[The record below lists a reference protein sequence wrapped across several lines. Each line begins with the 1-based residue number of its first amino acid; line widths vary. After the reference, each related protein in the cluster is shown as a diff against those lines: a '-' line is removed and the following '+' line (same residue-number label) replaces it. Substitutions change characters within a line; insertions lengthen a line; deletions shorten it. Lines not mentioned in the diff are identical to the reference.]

1 MKKVWVI
8 LSLIFLSTIFF
19 QGFFSSNAKAGQA
32 GVGVGNIPPKYNMI
46 RLVSQ
51 EDTFRVYLSVFD
63 HNSWLDIQTVS
74 VILEDNGIKKA
85 EFLFKQYEVNTSY
98 DKINEFSEIS
108 SENNL
113 LVAKKCSYDYSEGS
127 NLQKCELNL
136 LFVFKKTWF
145 SRLTIIAVDTAGTSA
160 TIQLDYTSAD
170 LTRNENI
177 IIIPGI
183 GGSATV
189 EIPPDLLDAIAILA
203 ATIGTWYIF
212 RKTDIIERMREI
224 YEQT

>member
-1 MKKVWVI
+1 MKKVWVL
-8 LSLIFLSTIFF
+8 LSLIILTTIFF
-19 QGFFSSNAKAGQA
+19 QGFFSGNAKAGQA

-51 EDTFRVYLSVFD
+51 EDTFRIYLIVFD

-98 DKINEFSEIS
+98 DQINEFSEIS
-108 SENNL
+108 AENNL
-113 LVAKKCSYDYSEGS
+113 LVTKKCSYDYLEGS
-127 NLQKCELNL
+127 NERKCELNL
-136 LFVFKKTWF
+136 LFVFKNTGF
-145 SRLTIIAVDTAGTSA
+145 TSLSIIAVDTAGGSA
-160 TIQLDYTSAD
+160 TSQLDYTSAD
-170 LTRNENI
+170 LIRSGNI

-189 EIPPDLLDAIAILA
+189 EIPSDLLDAIAILV
-203 ATIGTWYIF
+203 ATIGTWYII
-212 RKTDIIERMREI
+212 RKTNIIEIMRTI